1 MRRRA
6 RGGELGRARQP
17 RWGRSRQ
24 RYRNRVEATS
34 GELGGRLVEAGSAEL
49 GGQLEE
55 PVRSSWSS
63 GAVVVEEALRGGE
76 LGCGSRSS
84 SPEALRGGELE
95 ESGSRGGCRWKPHL
109 FCKASST
116 GDPGV
121 GPRCFLLGGN
131 IAAWAA
137 QKKKPCLAEVLR
149 RLSWVT
155 FGVGWDRDTD
165 KDTHTDTD
173 IDTDTDTHT
182 TSHTNTD
189 I

>member
-1 MRRRA
+1 MR
-6 RGGELGRARQP
+6 
-17 RWGRSRQ
+17 
-24 RYRNRVEATS
+24 T
-34 GELGGRLVEAGSAEL
+34 
-49 GGQLEE
+49 
-55 PVRSSWSS
+55 SWSS
-63 GAVVVEEALRGGE
+63 GAEVVEEALGGGE

-84 SPEALRGGELE
+84 SPEALCGELGC
-95 ESGSRGGCRWKPHL
+95 GSRGSSPGGWRCMPHL

-173 IDTDTDTHT
+173 IDTDTDTYT
-182 TSHTNTD
+182 TSQKH
-189 I
+189 